1 VQQHHDAGSENY
13 ARDDNP
19 QNRMAEVAQKR
30 GNKADERS
38 QERLSL
44 LNNQKDNCS
53 Q

>member
-1 VQQHHDAGSENY
+1 VQQHHDEASENY

-19 QNRMAEVAQKR
+19 QNRNAKVAQEC

-44 LNNQKDNCS
+44 LNNQKENCS